1 MMNTHGFF
9 YWEYDKA
16 ADCLTLCSDTT
27 QRKIRTAL
35 KGEVL
40 TQSAFI
46 SCDCEA
52 DEFMFYTQIMELLEY
67 CDLVAPEKREFLA
80 YTAVAARTFLLPT
93 QPKSW
98 FFEAMD
104 NAATALPEECPYLV
118 QTRVKQNQRI
128 ISLLLLASDGNVA
141 DCLLLEDE
149 LSLPG
154 LCLQFGQPLRIFNN
168 RLQHLAASEH
178 STSFWQQQI
187 A

>member
-16 ADCLTLCSDTT
+16 ADCLTLCSDAT

-35 KGEVL
+35 KGEML
-40 TQSAFI
+40 NHSAFLN
-46 SCDCEA
+46 SDCEA
-52 DEFMFYTQIMELLEY
+52 DEFMFYTQIMELIEY
-67 CDLVAPEKREFLA
+67 CDVIAPAQQELIA

-98 FFEAMD
+98 FFEAID
-104 NAATALPEECPYLV
+104 NTPAALPTDCPYLV
-118 QTRVKQNQRI
+118 QTRVKQNRQI
-128 ISLLLLASDGNVA
+128 LSLLLFASDGNVA
-141 DCLLLEDE
+141 DCLLLEEE

-154 LCLQFGQPLRIFNN
+154 LQLQFGQPLRIFTN
-168 RLQHLAASEH
+168 RLQHLDVIADTEP
-178 STSFWQQQI
+178 FWQQQI